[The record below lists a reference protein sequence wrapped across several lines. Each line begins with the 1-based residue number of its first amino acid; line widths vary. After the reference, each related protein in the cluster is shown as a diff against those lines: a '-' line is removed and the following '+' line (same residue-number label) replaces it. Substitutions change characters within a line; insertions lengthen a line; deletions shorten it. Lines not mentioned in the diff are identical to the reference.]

1 VKRCRTRRSEAFA
14 SRPRAARWLAPGLLA
29 LGLLAPVGC
38 RPAPARPALELSD
51 RGLAEA
57 VELLMGDDV
66 RAARELGADEPELAL
81 TGTGIS
87 GDSLGAFVDIPEGR
101 CGLLLGRGT
110 RGVQDVDV
118 FVFADDGTVLASDEA
133 PSKDATLLVCPA
145 HASRVYASGRLAA
158 GFGLFG
164 LTLQPIP
171 PERAA
176 LLGDRFGVSSGKS
189 SEVSELGSNWPGLD
203 ERLAEHRRRL
213 GGRWETLRKVALPVD
228 PRAYVDVSASVDAG
242 TCMDL
247 YLTPSDDVAHLEL
260 EVIDASGRWIG
271 SGEARGMD
279 RNLMVCSSEPRE
291 IAIRSRPHAGRGLA
305 ALVVSSSSS
314 AEVGDGTAR
323 YDVRP
328 EGDLR
333 SRLVAHDARLARLGY
348 GRSTLLREGALS
360 TERRISVPLSLAP
373 GCSRLDVLTAAP
385 LRSLRAWLWDARGQL
400 MADDVGGVDATL
412 FACGP
417 GTNARLDLDTASRGG
432 AYAIQVRHAAK
443 APAAAA
449 ENALG
454 MGRLLRLLDA
464 RRRLASLERLPEVQL
479 ARVSDSELARVSL
492 LIPAGRCLEL
502 SAALDRGVSG
512 LEVRLLDVTS
522 PSDESE
528 PESAEIGY
536 GSHAATAR
544 MCAVKPARDRNLVA
558 ELRANVGQGAAL
570 WVGQIFDPDPSVR
583 AARAR

>member
-1 VKRCRTRRSEAFA
+1 VSRCGL
-14 SRPRAARWLAPGLLA
+14 LATGLLA
-29 LGLLAPVGC
+29 LAGC
-38 RPAPARPALELSD
+38 RPTPARSALD
-51 RGLAEA
+51 GVDPRLAET

-66 RAARELGADEPELAL
+66 RAARALGADEPTLAL

-87 GDSLGAFVDIPEGR
+87 GDSLGAFVDIAEGH
-101 CGLLLGRGT
+101 CGLVLGRGT

-118 FVFADDGTVLASDEA
+118 FVFAEDGTVLASDEA
-133 PSKDATLLVCPA
+133 PAKAATLLLCPA
-145 HASRVYASGRLAA
+145 RASRVYASSRLAA

-164 LTLQPIP
+164 LTLQTIT
-171 PERAA
+171 PERAP
-176 LLGDRFGVSSGKS
+176 LLGEHFGVSPGRSL
-189 SEVSELGSNWPGLD
+189 EVSELGSDWPGLD

-228 PRAYVDVSASVDAG
+228 PRAYVNISANVDAG

-247 YLTPSDDVAHLEL
+247 YLTPSDEVAHLEL
-260 EVIDASGRWIG
+260 EVLDASGRWIG

-279 RNLMVCSSEPRE
+279 RNLMVCSSESRE

-314 AEVGDGTAR
+314 AEVGGGTAR
-323 YDVRP
+323 YDIRP

-333 SRLVAHDARLARLGY
+333 ARLEAHDARLERLGY
-348 GRSTLLREGALS
+348 GRTTLVREGSLS
-360 TERRISVPLSLAP
+360 TERRISVPLALAP
-373 GCSRLDVLTAAP
+373 GCSRLDVLSAAP

-400 MADDVGGVDATL
+400 MADDVGGIDATL

-432 AYAIQVRHAAK
+432 AFAIEVRHAPN

-449 ENALG
+449 DNALG

-464 RRRLASLERLPEVQL
+464 RRRLASFARLPEVQV

-492 LIPAGRCLEL
+492 LVPAGRCLEL

-512 LEVRLLDVTS
+512 LEVRLFDVTS
-522 PSDESE
+522 AADDAGPDSE
-528 PESAEIGY
+528 EIGY

-570 WVGQIFDPDPSVR
+570 WVSQIFDPDPTPR
-583 AARAR
+583 PARAR

>member
-1 VKRCRTRRSEAFA
+1 M
-14 SRPRAARWLAPGLLA
+14 AAGLLVTAGLLA
-29 LGLLAPVGC
+29 TVGLLGC
-38 RPAPARPALELSD
+38 RPAPPRPALELSD
-51 RGLAEA
+51 PGLAEA

-66 RAARELGADEPELAL
+66 RAALELGADEPVLAL

-87 GDSLGAFVDIPEGR
+87 GDSLGAFVDITEGY

-118 FVFADDGTVLASDEA
+118 FVFDDDGTVLASDEA
-133 PSKDATLLVCPA
+133 PTKDATLLVCPS
-145 HASRVYASGRLAA
+145 HASRVYASTRLAA

-164 LTLQPIP
+164 LALQPID
-171 PERAA
+171 PERASR
-176 LLGDRFGVSSGKS
+176 LRDRFGVSPGKS
-189 SEVSELGSNWPGLD
+189 PEVSELGSSWPGLD
-203 ERLAEHRRRL
+203 ERLAEHRHRL

-228 PRAYVDVSASVDAG
+228 PRAYVNVSASVEAN

-260 EVIDASGRWIG
+260 EVLDASGRWIG

-279 RNLMVCSSEPRE
+279 RNLMVCSSELRE

-314 AEVGDGTAR
+314 AEVGGGTSR
-323 YDVRP
+323 YDIRP
-328 EGDLR
+328 EGELR
-333 SRLVAHDARLARLGY
+333 SRLQAHDARLGRAGY
-348 GRSTLLREGALS
+348 GRATLLREGTLS
-360 TERRISVPLSLAP
+360 TERRVSVALALAP

-385 LRSLRAWLWDARGQL
+385 LRSLRTWLWDARGQL

-432 AYAIQVRHAAK
+432 AFAIEVRHAVNAP
-443 APAAAA
+443 PAAAQS
-449 ENALG
+449 ALA

-464 RRRLASLERLPEVQL
+464 RGRLTSFDRLPEVQI
-479 ARVSDSELARVSL
+479 ARLSDSELARVSL

-544 MCAVKPARDRNLVA
+544 MCAVKPARERTLVA

>member
-1 VKRCRTRRSEAFA
+1 MKRRGGHRRLL
-14 SRPRAARWLAPGLLA
+14 AAAGLLA
-29 LGLLAPVGC
+29 LVAC
-38 RPAPARPALELSD
+38 RPAPPRPVLQTSD
-51 RGLAEA
+51 PGLAEA

-66 RAARELGADEPELAL
+66 RAAHELGAEEPALAL

-87 GDSLGAFVDIPEGR
+87 GDSLGAFVDIADGR
-101 CGLLLGRGT
+101 CGLVLGRGT

-133 PSKDATLLVCPA
+133 PTKDATLLVCPP
-145 HASRVYASGRLAA
+145 HGSRVYASSRLAA

-176 LLGDRFGVSSGKS
+176 LLGDRFGVSPGKS
-189 SEVSELGSNWPGLD
+189 SEVSELGSSWPGLD

-228 PRAYVDVSASVDAG
+228 PRAYVNVSASVEAG

-260 EVIDASGRWIG
+260 EVLDASGRWLG
-271 SGEARGMD
+271 SGEARGVD
-279 RNLMVCSSEPRE
+279 RNLMVCSSEPLD

-314 AEVGDGTAR
+314 AEVGGGTSR

-348 GRSTLLREGALS
+348 GRPTLQREGTLS
-360 TERRISVPLSLAP
+360 TERRISLPLSLGP

-385 LRSLRAWLWDARGQL
+385 LRSLRTWLWDARGQL

-417 GTNARLDLDTASRGG
+417 ATNARLDLDTASRGG
-432 AYAIQVRHAAK
+432 AYAIEVRHAAN

-449 ENALG
+449 DSALG

-464 RRRLASLERLPEVQL
+464 RGRLASFERLPEVQL
-479 ARVSDSELARVSL
+479 ARVSDTELARVSL

-512 LEVRLLDVTS
+512 LEVRLLDVTA

-528 PESAEIGY
+528 PESAEVGY
-536 GSHAATAR
+536 GAHAATAR